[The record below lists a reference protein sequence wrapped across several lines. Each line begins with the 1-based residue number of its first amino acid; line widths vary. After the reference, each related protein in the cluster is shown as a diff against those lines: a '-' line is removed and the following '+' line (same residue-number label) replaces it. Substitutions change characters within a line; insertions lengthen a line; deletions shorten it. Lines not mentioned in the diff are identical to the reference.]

1 MAVDPGQVE
10 QVHELFGG
18 LGAIRTRRMF
28 GGLGVYSDD
37 LFFAL
42 ADDGLVFVKVDPVT
56 EAAFRAAGSEPFT
69 FPGKDGELNV
79 MSYWRLPDLAYD
91 EPEEAQR
98 WGRLGLEAALRARTA
113 KGGRKAK
120 A

>member
-1 MAVDPGQVE
+1 MAVEPGQVE

-18 LGAIRTRRMF
+18 LGALRTRRMF
-28 GGLGVYSDD
+28 GGLGVYCDE

-42 ADDGLVFVKVDPVT
+42 ADDGLLFVKVDAIS
-56 EAAFRAAGSEPFT
+56 EAEFRAAGSQPFT

-79 MSYWRLPDLAYD
+79 MSYWRLPETAYD
-91 EPEEAQR
+91 EPEEARR
-98 WGRLGLEAALRARTA
+98 WGRLGVEAALRARA
-113 KGGRKAK
+113 ARPARKAK